1 MIEQIKNIHG
11 VDYLYLLCQKV
22 EQPIGSLFLT
32 SISWQNLKKI
42 ASAQPRVLVDKDETG
57 TEIYRGIQRHLSTE
71 RQLEISN
78 YVKGK
83 LATFPT
89 SIIINIPFEELDIF
103 PVTSTFQIVPNLEK
117 DINNTD
123 AIPTEPL
130 KFDNLYLFI
139 LPLKL
144 DVAQIIDGQHR
155 LSGFTNLNE
164 SLMFDLPITIFVDQE
179 IEYQAEVFATI
190 NGKQTRVTPSLVY
203 DLFGLSS
210 KRSPYKL
217 SNEIIKALNEN
228 EDSPLQYCF
237 RILGKSNDYYSGYV
251 TQSTFAKNFIMLI
264 CGNYKQ
270 AEEDKRLL
278 FEDID
283 VPIETRFS
291 TKKPVLREYF
301 VKREDE
307 VILKVIMNFFKAL
320 KNVFNDEWNKEN
332 SVLKKTV
339 GFTALFKVLEDLI
352 EKGKYNKTLKEEFF
366 KQELDVVKA
375 HINLENIQLSSKGV
389 NQLYA
394 QFNTKPLST
403 L

>member
-1 MIEQIKNIHG
+1 
-11 VDYLYLLCQKV
+11 
-22 EQPIGSLFLT
+22 
-32 SISWQNLKKI
+32 
-42 ASAQPRVLVDKDETG
+42 
-57 TEIYRGIQRHLSTE
+57 
-71 RQLEISN
+71 
-78 YVKGK
+78 
-83 LATFPT
+83 
-89 SIIINIPFEELDIF
+89 
-103 PVTSTFQIVPNLEK
+103 
-117 DINNTD
+117 
-123 AIPTEPL
+123 
-130 KFDNLYLFI
+130 
-139 LPLKL
+139 
-144 DVAQIIDGQHR
+144 
-155 LSGFTNLNE
+155 
-164 SLMFDLPITIFVDQE
+164 MFDLPITIFVDQE

-190 NGKQTRVTPSLVY
+190 NSKQTRVTPSLVY